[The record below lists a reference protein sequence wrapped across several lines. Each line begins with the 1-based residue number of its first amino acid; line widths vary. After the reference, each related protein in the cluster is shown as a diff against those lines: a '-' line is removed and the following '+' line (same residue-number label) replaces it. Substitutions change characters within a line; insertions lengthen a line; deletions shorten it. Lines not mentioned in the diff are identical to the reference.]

1 MVNRSKTVRFSSSSL
16 KIHFDKL
23 SVYPKL
29 PIQFARKWLK
39 LPLLTLWHAFEHDG
53 FAIAKASAY
62 SCILS
67 FFPALLVLG
76 AVLGSSQKFEVYVR
90 EISNALGSML
100 PTGSST
106 AVDYIR
112 RNG

>member
-1 MVNRSKTVRFSSSSL
+1 MVNGSKTVRLSSRSL
-16 KIHFDKL
+16 TIHFDKFL
-23 SVYPKL
+23 YPKP
-29 PIQFARKWLK
+29 PIQLARKWLK
-39 LPLLTLWHAFEHDG
+39 LPLLALWHAFEHDG
-53 FAIAKASAY
+53 FTIAKASAY

-76 AVLGSSQKFEVYVR
+76 AVLASSQKFEVYVR

-106 AVDYIR
+106 AV
-112 RNG
+112 